1 VDLSVISGLI
11 TLEPRRALAK
21 MENEMDEMQRQ
32 TVRVLPSAR
41 CPQRPCFAR
50 ATPMIS
56 NDDVRASGWLPS
68 VR

>member
-1 VDLSVISGLI
+1 
-11 TLEPRRALAK
+11 